1 MAVKKTYKP
10 YYPADYTK
18 QMVIAIQA
26 VAAGIANEGQQQ
38 LTMKWIIE
46 DLCRTYDLDY
56 FPDSDRD
63 SVFAS
68 AKRSIGLQLVKL
80 IKIKTGSLPDDPK

>member
-1 MAVKKTYKP
+1 MAKAPIQYRP
-10 YYPADYTK
+10 YHPAKYNKAVATAV
-18 QMVIAIQA
+18 QS
-26 VAAGIANEGQQQ
+26 VAAGIASEYQQQ
-38 LTMKWIIE
+38 MVMKWIIN

-80 IKIKTGSLPDDPK
+80 IKIKVGQMPDES